1 MSKTV
6 IITGASGGIGS
17 AAAILFAEK
26 GWNVVMNY
34 YRSGEAAKLLASSLA
49 SRGYSVFP
57 IYADVSDR
65 SHVERMIYEAE
76 RRYGKIDAL
85 VNNAGISQQKLFTDI
100 TDSDFQKML
109 DVNLKGP
116 FLCSQCVLPVMIHQK
131 SGKIVNVSSVWGVTG
146 GSCEVHYS
154 ASKAGLIGMTKAL
167 AKEVAPSGIQ
177 VNCIAPGI
185 IETPM
190 NNNLTPDELSAFVDE
205 IPLGRMGEASEVAEL
220 IYFLCSESSDYIT
233 GQVISQDGGIAI

>member
-17 AAAILFAEK
+17 ATSILFAEK

-100 TDSDFQKML
+100 TDSDFQKMF

-116 FLCSQCVLPVMIHQK
+116 FLCSQCVLPGMIHQK

>member
-17 AAAILFAEK
+17 AATILFAEK